1 MATTPEG
8 RVKDKIK
15 AILREL
21 DCWYYMVV
29 SAGYGAPS
37 LDFLCARNGRM
48 FGLEAKSLGKKP
60 TPRQR
65 ATMRDMAR
73 YNIPSRVEDGSTLG
87 ELKLWILAVTSE

>member
-48 FGLEAKSLGKKP
+48 FAIEAKAKNKKP
-60 TPRQR
+60 TPRQLITIR
-65 ATMRDMAR
+65 EMEK